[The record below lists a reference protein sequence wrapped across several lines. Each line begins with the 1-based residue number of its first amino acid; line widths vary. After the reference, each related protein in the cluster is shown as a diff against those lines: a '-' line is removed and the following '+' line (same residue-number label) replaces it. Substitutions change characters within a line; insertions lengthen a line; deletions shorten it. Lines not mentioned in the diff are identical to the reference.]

1 MTVFRSS
8 CLLSCLLIFILLQL
22 PELDAG
28 TSPLTLRPA
37 GLKFLSKCKQS
48 PLVHLSGFPKGPDGL
63 RRAVVGIRELVEE
76 PLSWSVPANQAHP
89 PHPSPPI
96 LSDPPGFWQLTLT

>member
-76 PLSWSVPANQAHP
+76 SLPLGGILVCTSQ
-89 PHPSPPI
+89 PSPPA
-96 LSDPPGFWQLTLT
+96 SPFTPYSV